1 MIKIEAF
8 QCEYCPKHYKHATS
22 AKRHEKDCFRNP
34 AVKACI
40 TCSSYLSK
48 FDQLDDCS
56 GRDEIHPTCNHFE
69 RDFEKKENGKY
80 DLRIGCPAWTLFEAE
95 EECF

>member
-1 MIKIEAF
+1 MKKIDAY
-8 QCEYCPKHYKHATS
+8 QCDYCPKHYKHATS

-40 TCSSYLSK
+40 TCSSFLSAL
-48 FDQLDDCS
+48 DQI
-56 GRDEIHPTCNHFE
+56 DEFTDTRNVHPTCNHFE

-80 DLRIGCPAWTLFEAE
+80 DLRVGCPAWTLFEIE